1 MKKLILYAL
10 LLGAAMLLPAEG
22 TDVGEL
28 LPVELISIYK
38 EADTV
43 IIDTDTGASGTGE
56 TILAAVSDLKAT
68 APGNVFL
75 DTADFLLISDLDDQ
89 ETEALKGIL
98 KPAIRVCETEGRI
111 NPERAVEYL
120 RIHKPEQRLD
130 EWTAAKHPQ
139 QLTINNGKL
148 MLELF

>member
-1 MKKLILYAL
+1 MRKVILYIL
-10 LLGAAMLLPAEG
+10 LLGAAALLPPEG

-56 TILAAVSDLKAT
+56 TILAAILDLKAT
-68 APGNVFL
+68 ASGNVFL

-98 KPAIRVCETEGRI
+98 KPSIRLCETEGRVD
-111 NPERAVEYL
+111 PARAVQYL
-120 RIHKPEQRLD
+120 RIHKPEQRLH

-139 QLTINNGKL
+139 QLTISNGKL